1 MTSALPLIILR
12 DKKATAKLNAWG
24 LRASCVPDP
33 DRLNG
38 HFGGDDVILVPDNS
52 DQGYAYINAIGATL
66 TNCANSIHVVR
77 LEGADSLR
85 TWLRRGGTA
94 EQLRSAISNAVE
106 WVPLPPDSDSNSDQQ
121 KRAESEAAEQE
132 LIDELARLNR
142 RDYDRRRVQTAS
154 EMGIRSSTLDDEVQ
168 ARRNEIEQHEIF
180 EPPLVGHWLVEPWD
194 DEVDGDALLTSL
206 VQSIQRHVIIT
217 DDQAVAVAL
226 WIVMT
231 WAHSEAATHSPVL
244 LVTSAVPGEGK
255 TQLLGLISF
264 LACRGFVITDPT
276 PASIYQFAESYE
288 PTLAIDDA
296 DDIFSGAQKLR
307 AVINASWVKNTAFV
321 TRGTARGKARR
332 YTIWCPKAFGMIG
345 RKMPASTLERCI
357 TVEIKKKLPDER
369 VEKFRQVDRS
379 EFEILR
385 RQSLRWTAENMSD
398 LRETASNISD
408 GFGDFYNRA
417 SDNWTLQIAIA
428 HLAGGKWPE
437 LALSAAT
444 ATAAAITA
452 DNKALPVQLLGDIRD
467 VFENR
472 GITKIH
478 SDPLTAALV
487 ALEDRPWAHFRGNR
501 PLTKWQL
508 AALLKP
514 FKISPDSVRVDDTI
528 LNGYHLRQF
537 DDAFAR
543 YLTK

>member
-1 MTSALPLIILR
+1 MTSTLPLIILS
-12 DKKATAKLNAWG
+12 DKQTTAKLNELG
-24 LRASCVPDP
+24 LRALCIPDP
-33 DRLNG
+33 NRLNG
-38 HFGGDDVILVPDNS
+38 HFGSDDVILIPDNS
-52 DQGYAYINAIGATL
+52 DAGYEYINAIGVAL
-66 TNCANSIHVVR
+66 TSHANSISVVR
-77 LEGADSLR
+77 LSSDLR
-85 TWLRRGGTA
+85 IWLRDGGTA
-94 EQLRSAISNAVE
+94 EQLRAAISNAVE
-106 WVPLPPDSDSNSDQQ
+106 WVPLPPDSDSDQQ
-121 KRAESEAAEQE
+121 KRAKAEAAEQQ
-132 LIDELARLNR
+132 LIDELARLNPR
-142 RDYDRRRVQTAS
+142 NYDRRRMQAAS
-154 EMGIRSSTLDDEVQ
+154 EMGIRAGTLDNEVR
-168 ARRNEIEQHEIF
+168 ARRDAKQHEVL

-194 DEVDGDALLTSL
+194 AEVDGDTLLTNL
-206 VQSIQRHVIIT
+206 VECIQRHMIVSHY
-217 DDQAVAVAL
+217 QAVAVAL

-231 WAHSEAATHSPVL
+231 WAHGEAATHSPVL

-276 PASIYQFAESYE
+276 PASIYQFAETYE
-288 PTLAIDDA
+288 PTLCIDDA
-296 DDIFSGAQKLR
+296 DDIFAGAQKLR
-307 AVINASWVKNTAFV
+307 AVINSSWVKNTAFV

-357 TVEIKKKLPDER
+357 IVEIKKKLPDEQ

-385 RQSLRWTAENMSD
+385 RQSLRWTADNMSD
-398 LRETASNISD
+398 LRETASKLSD
-408 GFGDFYNRA
+408 GFGGVYNRA

-437 LALSAAT
+437 LALGAAT

-467 VFENR
+467 VFENL